1 MQGAVG
7 DQGEHH
13 EADAATDQAAHDE
26 VEAAQLDGPGDD
38 GELTIGE
45 WADLTDS
52 IPEEVSCRIGARV
65 PRHYLGRTGGGVD
78 SGATATAAAPDGTAA
93 GASS

>member
-1 MQGAVG
+1 MDQFLVDVG
-7 DQGEHH
+7 DDVVEVG
-13 EADAATDQAAHDE
+13 DE
-26 VEAAQLDGPGDD
+26 VLLFGPGDD

-65 PRHYLGRTGGGVD
+65 PRLYLGRTAG
-78 SGATATAAAPDGTAA
+78 GTAA